1 MIIYNYRSNCTNMNN
16 DIKPLLNLI
25 NIKEVQFKPAHYYSV
40 DSNSSLCLYHIPITN
55 SSSFITP
62 QSNAILYKSNSDG
75 VYKQEFNKN
84 SVKNSLS
91 YTNFIT
97 GEGFHLH
104 YNLNITSSTSKLS
117 TYLIPITLPEG
128 IYIDIDEV
136 KNICI
141 FNKNCK
147 IYTPSRYI
155 DVELPITY
163 STQYLVFFFIE
174 INKKDEIIT
183 FPIHLRYSQAKYG
196 SKYSTYTFTY
206 PPLYYVDDLPTDYS
220 QLEKHLKL
228 SNRIYNENEKNE
240 KIVFLSVPNGQSE
253 YTDVVTIVTI
263 AVVVLSTFY
272 IIYGLLFE

>member
-1 MIIYNYRSNCTNMNN
+1 MNN

-104 YNLNITSSTSKLS
+104 YNLNITSLTSKLS

-147 IYTPSRYI
+147 IYTSSRYI

-174 INKKDEIIT
+174 INKKDETIT

-240 KIVFLSVPNGQSE
+240 KIVFLTVPNGQSE